1 MAKLKIL
8 HIAPTNTSGVPGEL
22 VRAERALGHESRLVT
37 LFRDRRGYFEDI
49 CLNLAF
55 IDFAGTRWI
64 KRRVSAPE
72 RLRVDNRLRIPGEI
86 GQRLDQAL
94 RARPVRLPRHT
105 WILEAIVE
113 KLDRESN

>member
-1 MAKLKIL
+1 MSITRKPQPPVLAEPPKVDIDYLISKGGSVPNRE
-8 HIAPTNTSGVPGEL
+8 AESEASKRKVTSML
-22 VRAERALGHESRLVT
+22 
-37 LFRDRRGYFEDI
+37 
-49 CLNLAF
+49 
-55 IDFAGTRWI
+55 
-64 KRRVSAPE
+64 
-72 RLRVDNRLRIPGEI
+72 LRIPGEI

>member
-1 MAKLKIL
+1 MSITRKPQPSVPAGEPPKVDIDYLINRCGSVPNPEP
-8 HIAPTNTSGVPGEL
+8 AAGSGKPKVAS
-22 VRAERALGHESRLVT
+22 V
-37 LFRDRRGYFEDI
+37 I
-49 CLNLAF
+49 
-55 IDFAGTRWI
+55 
-64 KRRVSAPE
+64 
-72 RLRVDNRLRIPGEI
+72 LRIPSEI

>member
-1 MAKLKIL
+1 MSITRKPQPTGSGDEPPKVDIDYLISKGGSVPNPEPAAGTGKLKV
-8 HIAPTNTSGVPGEL
+8 TSV
-22 VRAERALGHESRLVT
+22 
-37 LFRDRRGYFEDI
+37 I
-49 CLNLAF
+49 
-55 IDFAGTRWI
+55 
-64 KRRVSAPE
+64 
-72 RLRVDNRLRIPGEI
+72 LRIPGEI

>member
-1 MAKLKIL
+1 MSITRKPQTPVSGDELPKVDIDYLISKGGSVPNPEPAAGSGKLKV
-8 HIAPTNTSGVPGEL
+8 TSV
-22 VRAERALGHESRLVT
+22 
-37 LFRDRRGYFEDI
+37 I
-49 CLNLAF
+49 
-55 IDFAGTRWI
+55 
-64 KRRVSAPE
+64 
-72 RLRVDNRLRIPGEI
+72 LRIPGEI

>member
-1 MAKLKIL
+1 MSITRKPQPPVLAEPPKVDIDYLINKGGSVPNPE
-8 HIAPTNTSGVPGEL
+8 AGSEASKRKVTSML
-22 VRAERALGHESRLVT
+22 
-37 LFRDRRGYFEDI
+37 
-49 CLNLAF
+49 
-55 IDFAGTRWI
+55 
-64 KRRVSAPE
+64 
-72 RLRVDNRLRIPGEI
+72 LRIPGEI